1 MNRSSSNLKKM
12 HTLGKKDAISIFLI
26 KYAVF
31 VFFFFVYLAI
41 AIYKPVFLN
50 PANLADILLT
60 SSLVSFVSFGLS
72 IVFAAGGVDLSFPN
86 IAGYGA
92 MLSTY
97 LMIEIGY
104 PVWLG
109 VAAGISVGL
118 LIGSFNGFMVTRLY
132 INSFI
137 ATLGTLF
144 ILRGFLY
151 WLTGGQSMQ
160 ILPQGFEYLGR
171 GTILNVRMPVY
182 FMVGVFLLCHLFMEK
197 TRWGRQITL
206 VGGNIEAARLSG
218 VDIKMMTL
226 LAFMICGLLSPLS
239 GMLQAASAS
248 AAAVDIGDRFMV
260 PAFAAAMMGTV
271 IFQGKHVI
279 LGTLF
284 GIIFVESLNNAAFIL
299 GVSPEIRR
307 VVPGIV
313 LLATIAFNYY
323 AKRALSEKRIH
334 AQ

>member
-1 MNRSSSNLKKM
+1 MNRSSSNS
-12 HTLGKKDAISIFLI
+12 TPTQARTRKDVVSIFLI
-26 KYAVF
+26 RYAVF
-31 VFFFFVYLAI
+31 VFFFFIYLAI
-41 AIYKPVFLN
+41 AIYKPVFLS

-72 IVFAAGGVDLSFPN
+72 IVFAVGGVDLSFPN

-109 VAAGISVGL
+109 VTAGIGVGI
-118 LIGSFNGFMVTRLY
+118 LIGTFNGLMVTRLY

-151 WLTGGQSMQ
+151 WLTSGQSMQ
-160 ILPQGFEYLGR
+160 ILPPEFEYLGR
-171 GTILNVRMPVY
+171 GTILSIRMPVY
-182 FMVGVFLLCHLFMEK
+182 FMAGVFILAYVFMEK
-197 TRWGRQITL
+197 TKWGRQMTL

-218 VDIKMMTL
+218 VNIKMITL
-226 LAFMICGLLSPLS
+226 LAFMIAGLLSPLS

-248 AAAVDIGDRFMV
+248 AAAAWNIWSRWHT
-260 PAFAAAMMGTV
+260 PCA
-271 IFQGKHVI
+271 
-279 LGTLF
+279 
-284 GIIFVESLNNAAFIL
+284 S
-299 GVSPEIRR
+299 
-307 VVPGIV
+307 
-313 LLATIAFNYY
+313 
-323 AKRALSEKRIH
+323 
-334 AQ
+334 